1 MTETLFCI
9 RYLFA
14 LGWRLDRRRLL
25 IGAGL
30 LALAAL
36 ATPVVAIGLGRLVD
50 GVAAGD
56 WAVAARWAVIAAAA
70 LGAELTLDNF
80 AHIYY
85 FELSERIDEE
95 LNRDLIRLVNG
106 TSRLD
111 RRDDPAF
118 ADRIDLLRQDVL
130 QMRMTVQSGLQLGAI
145 AAQILFTAVL
155 LATLSPVLLLLPL
168 VALAPVFLGRRAEQV
183 LQAAREAQSPLTR
196 SIRHLRLLTTNPAS
210 HKEIQ
215 IAGSAAYF
223 VAQQGRLLDAYG
235 SAMRRAQRRHSA
247 LVAAGQL
254 IFALVYVGSVL
265 WVYNLARSGA
275 ASIGDVVLVVSL
287 ATQVGAQMA
296 SGLDL
301 LGTVHR
307 SAAGLRRFLALEH
320 DTAAVAAG
328 SAPEGAAPAAVGDG
342 IRLES
347 VGFTYPGAR
356 AETLHDIDLH
366 LPAGGSVAL
375 VGENGAGKSTLI
387 ALLLGLY
394 APTRGRIVVDGTDLA
409 GVAPEQWRTRVAA
422 LFQDF
427 AKVELSLQ
435 HSVGVGDLPRIESR
449 DAVRGAVDRAGAGPL
464 ADRIGGPDTLLGNGY
479 GDGQDLSGGQWQRIG
494 FARTLMRR
502 RPLLLALDEPA
513 SALDALAEQQ
523 LVDAYQAMAKEVA
536 VTVGG
541 VTLFVTHRLSTVR
554 LADLVVVLEG
564 GRIVERGS
572 HGELMAL
579 DGRYADLYRSQARAY
594 ADTSW
599 GTS

>member
-1 MTETLFCI
+1 MRQTLFSL

-25 IGAGL
+25 AGAGML
-30 LALAAL
+30 LLAAL
-36 ATPVVAIGLGRLVD
+36 ATPAVAVSLGRLVD
-50 GVAAGD
+50 GVAAGHSAA
-56 WAVAARWAVIAAAA
+56 AVRWAVLAAVA
-70 LGAELTLDNF
+70 LGVELTLDNF

-85 FELSERIDEE
+85 FELSEITDEH

-145 AAQILFTAVL
+145 AAQVLFTTVL
-155 LATLSPVLLLLPL
+155 LITLSPVLLILPL
-168 VALAPVFLGRRAEQV
+168 VALAPVFLGRRAEQFMQV
-183 LQAAREAQSPLTR
+183 ARERQSPTTR

-215 IAGSAAYF
+215 ISGSAGHF
-223 VAQQGRLLDAYG
+223 VARQDGLLNTYN
-235 SAMRRAQRRHSA
+235 SAMRRAQARHAS
-247 LVAAGQL
+247 LVAVGQVL
-254 IFALVYVGSVL
+254 FALAYVGSVL
-265 WVYNLARSGA
+265 WVYGMARRGE

-301 LGTVHR
+301 LGVVHR
-307 SAAGLRRFLALEH
+307 SAAGLRRFLALRDE
-320 DTAAVAAG
+320 TEAAAATV
-328 SAPEGAAPAAVGDG
+328 PDAPAPMTVGG
-342 IRLES
+342 GLRLES
-347 VGFTYPGAR
+347 IGFTYPGAA
-356 AETLHDIDLH
+356 AETLHDIDLE
-366 LPAGGSVAL
+366 LPAGHSVAL

-394 APTRGRIVVDGTDLA
+394 APTRGRLLVDGIDLS
-409 GVAPEQWRTRVAA
+409 GVSPQQWRTGVAA

-435 HSVGVGDLPRIESR
+435 HSVGIGHLPEVESR
-449 DAVRGAVDRAGAGPL
+449 EAVLGAVGRAGAGPL
-464 ADRIGGPDTLLGNGY
+464 ADRIGGPDALLGRAY
-479 GDGQDLSGGQWQRIG
+479 GDGPDLSGGQWQRIG

-513 SALDALAEQQ
+513 SALDAMAEQR

-536 VTVGG
+536 VAVGG

-554 LADLVVVLEG
+554 LADLIVVLEG
-564 GRIVERGS
+564 GRIVERGT
-572 HGELMAL
+572 HGELMTL
-579 DGRYADLYRSQARAY
+579 GGQYAQLYAGQARAY
-594 ADTSW
+594 AD
-599 GTS
+599 